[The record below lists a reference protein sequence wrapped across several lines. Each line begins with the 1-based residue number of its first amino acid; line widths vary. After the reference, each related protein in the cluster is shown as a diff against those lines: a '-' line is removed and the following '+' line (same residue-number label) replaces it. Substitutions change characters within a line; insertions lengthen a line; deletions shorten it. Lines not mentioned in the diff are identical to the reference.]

1 MNSKVLILGLL
12 LFSFLAFGQKEN
24 KRALVYNLKNGLAIQ
39 GYDPVSYFEDAKA
52 VKGSA
57 KFAVTYKKVIYN
69 FSSEKNKQLFLKN
82 PSHYEPQYGG
92 WCAYAVGKSA
102 EKVAINPSTFKI
114 VDEKLYLFY
123 NAFFNNTL
131 KDWNKNE
138 VNLKLKANENWTKMI
153 Q

>member
-12 LFSFLAFGQKEN
+12 LFSFLGFGQKEN
-24 KRALVYNLKNGLAIQ
+24 NRALAYNLKDGLAIQ

-52 VKGSA
+52 VKGSD
-57 KFAVTYKKVIYN
+57 KIRVTYQKVIYN

-102 EKVAINPSTFKI
+102 EKVAVNPSTFKI
-114 VDEKLYLFY
+114 VDGKLYLFY

-131 KDWNKNE
+131 KDWNKDE
-138 VNLKLKANENWTKMI
+138 VRLKLKANENWTKMI